1 MYLYV
6 SIYLSIY
13 LYIYTVYIYIYI
25 DVGAVKI
32 PVITGN
38 YTINYI
44 FTGSCRPYAPKVTKD
59 RL

>member
-1 MYLYV
+1 M
-6 SIYLSIY
+6 
-13 LYIYTVYIYIYI
+13 YTVYYMYI
-25 DVGAVKI
+25 DVGALKI

-44 FTGSCRPYAPKVTKD
+44 IAGSCRPYAPKVTKD